1 MNGKKSYPSMTYTT
15 IEPGKIEI
23 QYWRDIW
30 KYRELLFCLTWR
42 DILVRYKQTVIGI
55 GWALIRPLLIMLI
68 LTLIF
73 GRIAKFSTTELP
85 YPIIVFCGLLPWHFF
100 ASAFSECG
108 SSLISNSGMISKIY
122 FPRLVIPISSIFT
135 SIIDFTISC
144 FLMIFIMIFYKYIP
158 SSKIVFLPIFIIQ
171 AFFYA
176 FGAGLWI
183 SALMVR
189 YRDFKYIVPFI
200 VQFGLY
206 VSPVGFPSSLI
217 NSEWRF
223 IYSLNPIVGVIDGF
237 RWSIIPNQ
245 DLYLPSVILSF
256 CGILILLLTGVF
268 YFRSVERTIADVI

>member
-1 MNGKKSYPSMTYTT
+1 MPSTT

-30 KYRELLFCLTWR
+30 RYRELLFCLTWR

-73 GRIAKFSTTELP
+73 GRIANFSKSDIP

-100 ASAFSECG
+100 ASAFAECG
-108 SSLISNSGMISKIY
+108 NSLISNSGMISKIY
-122 FPRLVIPISSIFT
+122 FPRLVIPISSILT
-135 SIIDFTISC
+135 SIIDFIISC
-144 FLMIFIMIFYKYIP
+144 FLMIIIILYYQYIP

-171 AFFYA
+171 AFLCA

-189 YRDFKYIVPFI
+189 YRDFKYIVPFM

-206 VSPVGFPSSLI
+206 VSPVGFTSSLI
-217 NSEWRF
+217 NPEWRF
-223 IYSLNPIVGVIDGF
+223 LYSLNPIVGVIDGF
-237 RWSIIPNQ
+237 RWSIIPNET
-245 DLYLPSVILSF
+245 LYTPSIVLSF
-256 CGILILLLTGVF
+256 IGILFLLISGIL

>member
-1 MNGKKSYPSMTYTT
+1 MNGKNGYQRMTYTT
-15 IEPGKIEI
+15 IEPNKIEI

-30 KYRELLFCLTWR
+30 RYRELLFCLTWR

-100 ASAFSECG
+100 ASAFAECG

-122 FPRLVIPISSIFT
+122 FPRLVIPISSILT

-144 FLMIFIMIFYKYIP
+144 FLMIIIMIFYKYIP

-171 AFFYA
+171 SFFCA

-206 VSPVGFPSSLI
+206 VSPVGFTSSLI

-237 RWSIIPNQ
+237 RWSIIPNES
-245 DLYLPSVILSF
+245 LYIPSVILSF
-256 CGILILLLTGVF
+256 CGISILLLTGIF